1 VEILQAGKVVEA
13 GSVVTV
19 METPKEEYTRK
30 LLSNSPRI
38 D

>member
-1 VEILQAGKVVEA
+1 VVEA

-19 METPKEEYTRK
+19 METPREEYTRN
-30 LLSNSPRI
+30 LLSKSPRI

>member
-1 VEILQAGKVVEA
+1 VQILQDGHVVEA

-19 METPKEEYTRK
+19 METPQQEYTRV